1 MRRREFITLL
11 GSAATAWPLAARA
24 QQPERVRRVGVLVG
38 LAENDP
44 EMKER
49 IAGLRQGLEK
59 LGWAEGSNLRID
71 YRFAPAGAQARL
83 LARELIALQPD
94 LILTQSTP
102 ATAAM
107 QQETRTIPIVFAGVA
122 DPIGS
127 GFVASLSRPGG
138 NLTGL
143 LQYEE
148 GIAGKWLAM
157 LKEIAPNLTRA
168 ALVANPRTAAA
179 FDYFLQA
186 AKAVAPSLAI
196 DLVLAPVDNAADI
209 ERAIETF
216 AREPNGGLV
225 LPPDISTVVHRDLI
239 IALAARHRLP
249 AVYALR
255 VLVAAGG
262 LMSYGPDYVDLYR
275 QSASYVDRILRGAK
289 PVDLP
294 VQTPTKFETVVNRK
308 TAKALGLTVPPGL
321 LIAAD
326 EVIE

>member
-1 MRRREFITLL
+1 M
-11 GSAATAWPLAARA
+11 
-24 QQPERVRRVGVLVG
+24 RRVGVLVG
-38 LAENDP
+38 LAENDR

-49 IAGLRQGLEK
+49 IEGLRHGLEK

-94 LILTQSTP
+94 MILTQSTP

-127 GFVASLSRPGG
+127 GFVASLSQPGG

-148 GIAGKWLAM
+148 GITGKWLAM
-157 LKEIAPNLTRA
+157 LKEIAPNLTRV
-168 ALVANPRTAAA
+168 ALVANPRTAA

-186 AKAVAPSLAI
+186 AKAVAPSHAI
-196 DLVLAPVDNAADI
+196 DLVPMPVDNPADI

-225 LPPDISTVVHRDLI
+225 LPADTSTVVHRNLI

-262 LMSYGPDYVDLYR
+262 LISYGPDYVDLYR
-275 QSASYVDRILRGAK
+275 QAASYVDRILRGTK
-289 PVDLP
+289 PADLT

-308 TAKALGLTVPPGL
+308 TATALGLTVPAGL

>member
-1 MRRREFITLL
+1 MRRREFFMFL
-11 GSAATAWPLAARA
+11 GYATAICPLAARA
-24 QQPERVRRVGVLVG
+24 QQPQRVRRVGVLVG

-59 LGWAEGSNLRID
+59 LGWVEGSNLRID

-94 LILTQSTP
+94 VILTQSTP

-107 QQETRTIPIVFAGVA
+107 QQETRTIPIVFASVA

-148 GIAGKWLAM
+148 GITGKWLAM

-168 ALVANPRTAAA
+168 ALVANPRTAA
-179 FDYFLQA
+179 FDYFLQS

-196 DLVLAPVDNAADI
+196 DLVPTPVDNAADI
-209 ERAIETF
+209 ERAIKTF

-225 LPPDISTVVHRDLI
+225 LPPDTSTVVHRNLI
-239 IALAARHRLP
+239 IALAAQHRLP
-249 AVYALR
+249 AVYAIR
-255 VLVAAGG
+255 VFVVAGG
-262 LMSYGPDYVDLYR
+262 LMYYGTDFVDLSR
-275 QSASYVDRILRGAK
+275 QGASFVDRILRGAK
-289 PVDLP
+289 PADLP

>member
-1 MRRREFITLL
+1 MKRREFVAGLA
-11 GSAATAWPLAARA
+11 GAAAAWPLAARA

-44 EMKER
+44 EMKQR
-49 IAGLRQGLEK
+49 LAGLRQGLEK

-71 YRFAPAGAQARL
+71 YRFAPAGARARL

-94 LILTQSTP
+94 VILTQSTP

-107 QQETRTIPIVFAGVA
+107 QPETSTIPIVFAGVA

-127 GFVASLSRPGG
+127 GFIASLSRPGG

-148 GIAGKWLAM
+148 GITGKWLAM

-168 ALVANPRTAAA
+168 ALVANPRTSA
-179 FDYFLQA
+179 FNYFLQS

-196 DLVLAPVDNAADI
+196 DIVPTSFDSAADI

-216 AREPNGGLV
+216 AREANGGLL
-225 LPPDISTVVHRDLI
+225 LPPDTSTVVHRDLI

-255 VLVAAGG
+255 VFVAAGG
-262 LMSYGPDYVDLYR
+262 LMCYATDFVDLYR
-275 QSASYVDRILRGAK
+275 QAAPYVDRILRGAK
-289 PVDLP
+289 PADLP

-308 TAKALGLTVPPGL
+308 TAKALGLTIPPGL

>member
-1 MRRREFITLL
+1 MRRRELITLL
-11 GSAATAWPLAARA
+11 GGAAVAWPLAARA
-24 QQPERVRRVGVLVG
+24 QQRERVRRVGVLVG

-94 LILTQSTP
+94 VILTSSTP

-148 GIAGKWLAM
+148 GITGKWLAM
-157 LKEIAPNLTRA
+157 LKEIA
-168 ALVANPRTAAA
+168 
-179 FDYFLQA
+179 Q
-186 AKAVAPSLAI
+186 
-196 DLVLAPVDNAADI
+196 
-209 ERAIETF
+209 
-216 AREPNGGLV
+216 
-225 LPPDISTVVHRDLI
+225 
-239 IALAARHRLP
+239 
-249 AVYALR
+249 
-255 VLVAAGG
+255 
-262 LMSYGPDYVDLYR
+262 
-275 QSASYVDRILRGAK
+275 ILRA
-289 PVDLP
+289 LP
-294 VQTPTKFETVVNRK
+294 LSPIQERRRSITSCSRPKRWHHRSR
-308 TAKALGLTVPPGL
+308 
-321 LIAAD
+321 
-326 EVIE
+326 

>member
-1 MRRREFITLL
+1 M
-11 GSAATAWPLAARA
+11 
-24 QQPERVRRVGVLVG
+24 RRVGVLVG

-94 LILTQSTP
+94 VILTQSTP

-122 DPIGS
+122 DPFGS
-127 GFVASLSRPGG
+127 GFAASLSRPGG

-148 GIAGKWLAM
+148 GITGKWLAM

-168 ALVANPRTAAA
+168 ALVANPRTSA
-179 FDYFLQA
+179 FDYFLQS

-196 DLVLAPVDNAADI
+196 DLVPTPVDNAADI
-209 ERAIETF
+209 ERAIKAF
-216 AREPNGGLV
+216 AREPNGGMV
-225 LPPDISTVVHRDLI
+225 LPADTSTVVHRNLI
-239 IALAARHRLP
+239 ISLAARHRLP

-262 LMSYGPDYVDLYR
+262 LMSYGPDFVDLYR
-275 QSASYVDRILRGAK
+275 QSASYVDRILRGTK
-289 PVDLP
+289 PADLP

>member
-1 MRRREFITLL
+1 MRRREFIMLL
-11 GSAATAWPLAARA
+11 SCAAAIWPLAARA

-44 EMKER
+44 WMKER

-59 LGWAEGSNLRID
+59 LGWVEGSNLRID

-94 LILTQSTP
+94 VILTQSTP

-148 GIAGKWLAM
+148 GITGKWLAM
-157 LKEIAPNLTRA
+157 LKEIAPNLTRV
-168 ALVANPRTAAA
+168 ALVANPRTTP
-179 FDYFLQA
+179 FDYFLQP

-196 DLVLAPVDNAADI
+196 DLVPTPVDNDADI

-225 LPPDISTVVHRDLI
+225 LPPDTSTVVHRDLI

-249 AVYALR
+249 AVYAIR
-255 VLVAAGG
+255 VFVAAGG
-262 LMSYGPDYVDLYR
+262 LMYYGTDFADLYR

-289 PVDLP
+289 PADLP

>member
-11 GSAATAWPLAARA
+11 GGATAWPFIARA

-59 LGWAEGSNLRID
+59 LGWVEGSNLRID

-94 LILTQSTP
+94 VILTQSTP

-107 QQETRTIPIVFAGVA
+107 QQETRTIPIVFASVA

-148 GIAGKWLAM
+148 GITGKWLAM

-168 ALVANPRTAAA
+168 ALVANPRTAA
-179 FDYFLQA
+179 FDYFLQS

-196 DLVLAPVDNAADI
+196 DLVPTPVDNAADI
-209 ERAIETF
+209 ERAIKTF

-225 LPPDISTVVHRDLI
+225 LPPDTSTVVHRDLI
-239 IALAARHRLP
+239 IALAAQHRLP

-255 VLVAAGG
+255 VFVAAGG
-262 LMSYGPDYVDLYR
+262 LMYYGTDFVDLSR
-275 QSASYVDRILRGAK
+275 QGASFVDRILRGAK
-289 PVDLP
+289 PADLP

>member
-1 MRRREFITLL
+1 MRRREFFMFL
-11 GSAATAWPLAARA
+11 GYATAICPLAARA
-24 QQPERVRRVGVLVG
+24 QQPQRVRRVGVLVG
-38 LAENDP
+38 LPENDP

-49 IAGLRQGLEK
+49 IAGLRQGLAK
-59 LGWAEGSNLRID
+59 LGWTEGSNLQID
-71 YRFAPAGAQARL
+71 YRFAPAGARAHL
-83 LARELIALQPD
+83 LARELVALQPD
-94 LILTQSTP
+94 VILTQSTP

-107 QQETRTIPIVFAGVA
+107 QPETSTIPIVFAGVA

-148 GIAGKWLAM
+148 GITGKWLAM

-168 ALVANPRTAAA
+168 ALVANPRTAA
-179 FDYFLQA
+179 FDYFVQS

-196 DLVLAPVDNAADI
+196 DLVPTPFDSAADI

-216 AREPNGGLV
+216 AREPRGGLV
-225 LPPDISTVVHRDLI
+225 LPPDTSTVVHRDLI
-239 IALAARHRLP
+239 ITLAARHRLP

-255 VLVAAGG
+255 VFVAAGG
-262 LMSYGPDYVDLYR
+262 LMCYGIDFADLYR

-289 PVDLP
+289 PADLP
-294 VQTPTKFETVVNRK
+294 VQAPTKFETVVNRK
-308 TAKALGLTVPPGL
+308 TAKALGLIVPPGL
-321 LIAAD
+321 LLAAD

>member
-1 MRRREFITLL
+1 MRRREFIMLL
-11 GSAATAWPLAARA
+11 SCAAAIWPLAARA
-24 QQPERVRRVGVLVG
+24 QPERLRRVGVLVG

-59 LGWAEGSNLRID
+59 LGWVEGSNLRID

-94 LILTQSTP
+94 VILTQSTP

-107 QQETRTIPIVFAGVA
+107 QQETRTIPIVFSVA

-148 GIAGKWLAM
+148 GITGKWLAM

-168 ALVANPRTAAA
+168 ALVANPRTAA
-179 FDYFLQA
+179 FDYFLQS

-196 DLVLAPVDNAADI
+196 DLVPTPVDNAADI

-225 LPPDISTVVHRDLI
+225 LPPDTSTVVHRNLI
-239 IALAARHRLP
+239 IALAAQHRLP
-249 AVYALR
+249 AVYAIR
-255 VLVAAGG
+255 VFVAADG
-262 LMSYGPDYVDLYR
+262 LMYYGTDFVDLHR
-275 QSASYVDRILRGAK
+275 QAAAFIDRILRGAN
-289 PVDLP
+289 PADLP
-294 VQTPTKFETVVNRK
+294 VQLPTKYETIVNLK
-308 TAKALGLTVPPGL
+308 TAKVLGLHVPPSL
-321 LIAAD
+321 LVRAD